1 MKKQRERSI
10 KEELALIWRGYKLLY
25 KTCPANMFWRT
36 VNCISQQLSP
46 YLTLFMSSLII
57 NELAAG
63 ADINKLMKYAFITV
77 VGEFILRVAI
87 HFINWMAYKYESL
100 QWYHEDMFFLEYQNT
115 MKYEHLENPK
125 VYELRNQIS
134 MMKDHV
140 AGGLIQLYWCYWFV
154 VSSTVNVILSVSLT
168 ASMLTMT
175 AKGDFNGFFA
185 FINKPVS
192 SVIVLLL
199 IAINV
204 VVQIVSANRETK
216 KSYDIWNEFTK
227 KNIRVKAFLKHHNG
241 SDSVI
246 FDMRKLILD
255 ETLKVWLDKSYY
267 VRSNKNS
274 LKYNNYRTIWTAIM
288 NMALFIFIG
297 AKAYIG
303 VFGIGSF
310 VLYRGTVEKFID
322 AVSTFSTRIGRLLEN
337 NKYLLPLFEYLDLP
351 NDMKSGTRHIQK
363 RDDNRYE
370 IEFKN
375 VSFKY
380 PRSEEYAL
388 KDVSIKFN
396 VGDKM
401 AVVGMNGS
409 GKTTFIKLL
418 CRLYDPTEGE
428 ILLDGA
434 NIKEYDYT
442 EYLSLFSVVFQD
454 FSLFS
459 VSIGENVACGREYDE
474 DKVKSCL
481 EMTGFG
487 EKLKTLDKGIQTCLG
502 RDFSNDG
509 VDISGGE
516 AQKIALARALHKNAP
531 FIILDEPTAALDPIA
546 EAEIYSK
553 FDTIVGG
560 RTAVYISHRLSSCRF
575 CDNIL
580 VFDGGQIVQR
590 GSHDKLLAAKDG
602 KYHELWHAQAQYYT

>member
-1 MKKQRERSI
+1 MKNKRERTF
-10 KEELALIWRGYKLLY
+10 KEELKLIFRGYKILY
-25 KTCPANMFWRT
+25 KTCPVNMFWRT

-46 YLTLFMSSLII
+46 YLTLYMSSLIL
-57 NELAAG
+57 NELAG
-63 ADINKLMKYAFITV
+63 GRDLTKLLTYAYITV
-77 VGEFILRVAI
+77 GGEFLLRVII

-100 QWYHEDMFFLEYQNT
+100 QWYHEDMFFLEHQNR
-115 MKYEHLENPK
+115 MKYEHLEEPK
-125 VYELRNQIS
+125 VTELRNQIA
-134 MMKDHV
+134 MMKDHM

-154 VSSTVNVILSVSLT
+154 IASTVNIILSVSLT

-175 AKGDFNGFFA
+175 AEGNFSGFFA
-185 FINKPVS
+185 FINSPVS
-192 SVIVLLL
+192 SVVVLVL
-199 IAINV
+199 IIINV
-204 VVQIVSANRETK
+204 VVQIYSSNKETH
-216 KSYDIWNEFTK
+216 KSYEIWNDFTK
-227 KNIRVKAFLKHHNG
+227 KNIRVQSFLRHDG
-241 SDSVI
+241 SDCVI

-255 ETLKVWLDKSYY
+255 ETLNVWLDKSYY
-267 VRSNKNS
+267 ISSNKIS

-288 NMALFIFIG
+288 NIALFVFIG
-297 AKAYIG
+297 AKAYIK

-310 VLYRGTVEKFID
+310 ILYRGTVEKFIN
-322 AVSTFSTRIGRLLEN
+322 AVSTFGTRIGRLFEN
-337 NKYLLPLFEYLDLP
+337 NKYLLTLYEYLDLP
-351 NDMKSGTRHIQK
+351 NEMAAGKRHIAK
-363 RDDNRYE
+363 REDNRYE

-380 PRSEEYAL
+380 PRSDDYAL

-396 VGDKM
+396 TGDKM

-428 ILLDGA
+428 ILLDGV

-442 EYLSLFSVVFQD
+442 EYLGLFSVVFQD

-459 VSIGENVACGREYDE
+459 VSIGENVATSLDYNEEKVRE
-474 DKVKSCL
+474 CL

-487 EKLKTLDKGIQTCLG
+487 DRLKTLEKGVKTYLT
-502 RDFSNDG
+502 RKYENDG
-509 VDISGGE
+509 IDISGGE
-516 AQKIALARALHKNAP
+516 AQKIALARALYKNAP

-575 CDNIL
+575 CNDIL
-580 VFDGGQIVQR
+580 VFHEGKIIQR
-590 GSHDKLLAAKDG
+590 GSHDKLVSDKDG
-602 KYHELWHAQAQYYT
+602 KYRELWHAQAQYYT